1 VKKLVWIVA
10 LALLLSALIA
20 ACSGGSDAE
29 PTTRPTEENPTEA
42 PTSTVEAP
50 TVEAPTVEAPTAYP
64 APPTPTPPGIDS
76 GYPAFVPQPTIN
88 PYPGGLVTI
97 LHPMGIQCEEPEFP
111 DISAAIGA
119 LEEAGIVVLAAEEI
133 ALNVC
138 ESCSCATSEHFRVQ
152 INVDDLDK
160 AIELGWSR

>member
-1 VKKLVWIVA
+1 VKKLTRFVV
-10 LALLLSALIA
+10 LALLLAALVA

-29 PTTRPTEENPTEA
+29 PTIQPTKDSPTEA

-50 TVEAPTVEAPTAYP
+50 PVEAPTAEPTAYP
-64 APPTPTPPGIDS
+64 DPPTPTPPGIDA
-76 GYPAFVPQPTIN
+76 GYPAFIPQPTID

-111 DISAAIGA
+111 DLSAAVGA

-138 ESCSCATSEHFRVQ
+138 ESCNCATSEHFQVQ
-152 INVDDLDK
+152 INVDDMDK
-160 AIELGWSR
+160 AIELGWTR